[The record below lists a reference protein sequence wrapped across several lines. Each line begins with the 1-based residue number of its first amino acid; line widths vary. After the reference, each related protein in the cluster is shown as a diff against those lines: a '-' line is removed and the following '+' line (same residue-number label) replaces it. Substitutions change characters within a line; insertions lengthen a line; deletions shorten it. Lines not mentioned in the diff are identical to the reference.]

1 MLIHPKS
8 ENVRMQDFLSPT
20 QRSSLKSAHRMERD
34 RKIGDRMKVVLL
46 ANQGESFAEIAKFL
60 FIDEQTARRHLK
72 DYFDKDKTGGS
83 SGGSEGKLTQEQ
95 AARLRAIL
103 ATCDVTT
110 AQTAVEKAK
119 SLFSIQFSISGMTD
133 WLNRNRFSFKKSEP
147 APAKAD
153 PLAQA
158 EFIDT
163 YRSLKDDLPEGEV
176 VLFLDAA
183 HPTMATKLG
192 YGWSIKGQRKIV
204 ATTAGKTR
212 INVIG
217 TLNAQTLKLVTTF
230 PATVNSETLAEH
242 FTRLRR
248 SYPRTRF
255 STLHI
260 ILDQG
265 SYCVSKATQIV
276 ATRLGIKLR
285 HLPPYS
291 PNLNLIERAWK
302 VMNEQVRDNVY
313 FPDEKVFASTIKD
326 FFIHRWSKLSKSLT
340 TRFADN
346 FQVIQK
352 PAF

>member
-1 MLIHPKS
+1 MLIHPKR
-8 ENVRMQDFLSPT
+8 ENPGMPNFLSAS
-20 QRSSLKSAHRMERD
+20 QRSCLKSAHRMERD

-46 ANQGESFAEIAKFL
+46 ADQGESVAEIARFL

-72 DYFDKDKTGGS
+72 DYFDHDKTGGS
-83 SGGSEGKLTQEQ
+83 SGGSAGQLTPEQ

-103 ATCDVTT
+103 ATCDVPT
-110 AQTAVEKAK
+110 AHTAVEKVKALFDIPF
-119 SLFSIQFSISGMTD
+119 SLSGMTD
-133 WLNRNRFSFKKSEP
+133 GLKRHRFSFKKSEP

-153 PLAQA
+153 PQAQA
-158 EFIDT
+158 EFIDP
-163 YRSLKDDLPEGEV
+163 YRDLKDRLPEGGV
-176 VLFLDAA
+176 VLFLDAV

-192 YGWSIKGQRKIV
+192 YGWSIKGERKIV

-230 PATVNSETLAEH
+230 PETVNSQTLAEH
-242 FTRLRR
+242 FVRLRR
-248 SYPRTRF
+248 SYPRARF
-255 STLHI
+255 STLNI

-265 SYCVSKATQIV
+265 SYCVSKATQIG
-276 ATRLGIKLR
+276 AAHLGIKLW

-313 FPDEKVFASTIKD
+313 FPDGKAFTAAIKN
-326 FFIHRWSKLSKSLT
+326 FFQHEWHKLARSLSS
-340 TRFADN
+340 RFADN